1 LPNGAVGFETA
12 KGPPQ
17 YKRLPLDGESV
28 PECGDVQVA
37 AGELN
42 VAAVYVMGPLNL
54 PLGGLAAEPGIVA
67 TNAAMAKQPTS
78 ARVIFRLSEADR
90 IRT

>member
-17 YKRLPLDGESV
+17 YERSPLDGESV

-37 AGELN
+37 AGVLK
-42 VAAVYVMGPLNL
+42 APAVDGTGPLKL
-54 PLGGLAAEPGIVA
+54 PGGLAAEPGIVA
-67 TNAAMAKQPTS
+67 TNAAMAKQPIS
-78 ARVIFRLSEADR
+78 AKLIFKLNAADR